1 MKLLL
6 DESVPR
12 QLARF
17 LPDSF
22 EIHTLQ
28 QMGWAGCANGDLLR
42 RAADCEFQALV
53 TVDQR
58 TEFDVSSGMV
68 SGGPGNG
75 CLHVPALQGC
85 HPMNERRTPL
95 AEPNHQFARVG
106 TCSQPAE
113 RVDPL
118 CASLLPRSAEA
129 NAPCCRQLSLRRP

>member
-17 LPDSF
+17 LSDSF
-22 EIHTLQ
+22 EIHTVQ
-28 QMGWAGCANGDLLR
+28 QMGWAGCANVDLLR

-58 TEFDVSSGMV
+58 MEFDVSSGMV

-85 HPMNERRTPL
+85 YPMNERRTTL
-95 AEPNHQFARVG
+95 AEPNPQLVRVG
-106 TCSQPAE
+106 TGSQPAKPA
-113 RVDPL
+113 DPL
-118 CASLLPRSAEA
+118 CASPLPRSAEA